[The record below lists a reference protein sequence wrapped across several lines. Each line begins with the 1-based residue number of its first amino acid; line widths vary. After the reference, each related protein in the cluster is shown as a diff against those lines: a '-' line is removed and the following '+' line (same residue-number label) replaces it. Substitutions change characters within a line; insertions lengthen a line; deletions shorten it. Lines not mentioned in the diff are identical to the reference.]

1 MRPRSTKHF
10 DDGGAC
16 GGGPKSLTRWV
27 SPRTRKGANVAQ
39 SEHSKEVENLKQFHD
54 LFKNKKRL
62 LLIALKELF
71 V

>member
-10 DDGGAC
+10 DDGGDGVAC

-54 LFKNKKRL
+54 LFNNKKGY
-62 LLIALKELF
+62 
-71 V
+71 